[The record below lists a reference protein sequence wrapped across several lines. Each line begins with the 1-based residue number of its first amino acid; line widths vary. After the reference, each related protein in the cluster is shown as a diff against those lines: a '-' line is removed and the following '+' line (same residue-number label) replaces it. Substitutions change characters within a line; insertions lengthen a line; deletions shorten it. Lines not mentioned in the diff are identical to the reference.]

1 MKEKKMRAA
10 LVIVPKLNCE
20 IDQAGY
26 LRDCMKIVQKEG
38 FIPFCPNIFE
48 KYTDMTQIDYARNT
62 MHLIDAVFVF
72 TDFGIDDKMQYII
85 EMYDHELVSRR
96 TTGIEIAK
104 YKNTLDGILARVSE
118 RTGIPITDL
127 KNRNRKREIVD
138 ARFVYYRRAKEK
150 TKHSLAEI
158 GKIVHRD
165 HTTVL
170 HGIKEANQTREVMR
184 LYKKCFADGTA

>member
-26 LRDCMKIVQKEG
+26 LRDCMKIVQDEG

-72 TDFGIDDKMQYII
+72 RDFGIDETMQRII
-85 EMYDHELVSRR
+85 EMYDQELVSRR
-96 TTGIEIAK
+96 TTGVEVEK
-104 YKNTLDGILARVSE
+104 YKNTLDGILFQVSE
-118 RTGIPITDL
+118 KTGIPLSRL
-127 KNRNRKREIVD
+127 KNGDRKREVVD

-150 TKHSLAEI
+150 TRHSLVEI
-158 GKIVHRD
+158 GKLVHKD
-165 HTTVL
+165 HATVL
-170 HGIKEANQTREVMR
+170 HGIREAKQTREVDK
-184 LYKKCFADGTA
+184 LYKKCFSDETT